1 MALTLY
7 PVPGKEKSKLI
18 CNAFA
23 AGAPKHA
30 TGAVFFGTE
39 GVMQAFQR
47 AKQGTWWYID
57 NAYTDPQ
64 RQLYFRVTKNAL
76 QVDPLLPPPD
86 GIYDNRR
93 TGLREW
99 WEAGTKT
106 SGIILPGQ
114 CENQFGHY
122 PDLPQRQLRDS
133 DGRRFARLGI
143 TVKDWRHKPDGKI
156 IVIPQSDDFMKST
169 LGRKGAW
176 LRETVDK
183 LNAWGY
189 GPRIRVR
196 PWLRDKKTAYVE
208 LHKDLDDAA
217 LVVTWSSASAITAL
231 YEGIPAIS
239 ESGAAHALTGPL
251 TQEQVAQPLMP
262 SLEDRTRFLQILADN
277 QMTLEEMRNGT
288 AWRWLESNQ

>member
-1 MALTLY
+1 MPLTLY
-7 PVPGKEKSKLI
+7 PVPGKEKSRLI

-23 AGAPKHA
+23 AGAPKYA

-39 GVMQAFQR
+39 GVMSAFQR
-47 AKQGTWWYID
+47 AKSGTWWYVD
-57 NAYTDPQ
+57 NSYFDPH
-64 RQLYFRVTKNAL
+64 RGIYFRVTKNAL
-76 QVDPLLPPPD
+76 QVDP
-86 GIYDNRR
+86 
-93 TGLREW
+93 TG
-99 WEAGTKT
+99 KT
-106 SGIILPGQ
+106 STG
-114 CENQFGHY
+114 E
-122 PDLPQRQLRDS
+122 
-133 DGRRFARLGI
+133 RFAKLGI

-169 LGRKGAW
+169 LGRKGDW
-176 LRETVDK
+176 LRETVEK

-196 PWLRDKKTAYVE
+196 PWQRNKATAYVE

-251 TQEQVAQPLMP
+251 TSERVAQPLMP
-262 SLEDRTRFLQILADN
+262 SLVERTRFLQILADN
-277 QMTLEEMRNGT
+277 QFTLEEFKNGV